1 MDLLSIARIPPVSVS
16 PRESVMR
23 AVEKMTDAGVGA
35 VVVIDD
41 ERLVGIF
48 TERDLLRNVVAE
60 RMSALDTPVSLVM
73 TRRPHTVRSGQ
84 MNVNEAFEFM
94 SKMHL
99 RHLPMVDD
107 EGKVIAILSIR
118 HLMRVIVD
126 LLHKDVQLL
135 NSFISADWAVTA

>member
-16 PRESVMR
+16 PDESVMR

-35 VVVIDD
+35 VVVVEKD
-41 ERLVGIF
+41 RLVGIF

-73 TRRPHTVRSGQ
+73 TRQPHTVRPGQ
-84 MNVNEAFEFM
+84 MNVHEAFEFM
-94 SKMHL
+94 SRMHL
-99 RHLPMVDD
+99 RHLPMIDHG
-107 EGKVIAILSIR
+107 GKVIAILSIR

-126 LLHKDVQLL
+126 LLHKDVKLL
-135 NSFISADWAVTA
+135 NAFINMDWAVMA